1 MDILSLKSNTGNL
14 FRKPELNW
22 GILGTARIADTAIS
36 AIRANKN
43 NRVMALA
50 SRDLTRG
57 RQFAD
62 KAKIPVAYGS
72 YDELIQ
78 DSSLQAV
85 YIPLPNSEHK
95 DWTIKALQAG
105 KHVLVEKPFALNDE
119 DAQAMVNA
127 SLESGLV
134 LMESFNYRYHSRTQK
149 ALEILKKEELGKLR
163 FVDCSFSFPL
173 ENPDDF
179 RLVPELGGGALYDLG
194 CYCIDFIRLMV
205 RREPEAVQA
214 HAHMSGSGV
223 DLQLSVF
230 LDFGNQIFGNFE
242 VAFNAAMQSSARIV
256 GTDGVMTLDFPFTGY
271 NRNVSLSLEKNH
283 DSQKTNYRPEDSWAK
298 MTEHFYQLA
307 IKKDIARYQIADSVK
322 NLTVIDAIFQ
332 SVIEDGKLVRL
343 TTI

>member
-1 MDILSLKSNTGNL
+1 MDILSLKTGTGNL

-22 GILGTARIADTAIS
+22 GILGTARIAETAIQ
-36 AIRANKN
+36 AIRANRN
-43 NRVMALA
+43 NRVLALA

-72 YDELIQ
+72 YDELIA

-105 KHVLVEKPFALNDE
+105 KHVLVEKPFALNGD
-119 DAQAMVNA
+119 DAQAMVDA
-127 SLESGLV
+127 AVDSGQV
-134 LMESFNYRYHSRTQK
+134 LMESFNYRYHSRTLK
-149 ALEILKKEELGKLR
+149 ALEILNKEELGKLR
-163 FVDCSFSFPL
+163 FVNCSFSFPL

-194 CYCIDFIRLMV
+194 CYCIDFMRLMV

-214 HAHMSGSGV
+214 HAHMGGSGV

-230 LDFGNQIFGNFE
+230 LDFGNQIFGNFD
-242 VAFNAAMQSSARIV
+242 VAFNATMQSSARIV
-256 GTDGVMTLDFPFTGY
+256 GSEGVMTLDFPVTGH
-271 NRNVSLSLEKNH
+271 NRNVSLLLEKNH
-283 DSQKTNYRPEDSWAK
+283 DNNKTSYRPEDSWAK
-298 MTEHFYQLA
+298 MTDHFYQLA
-307 IKKDIARYQIADSVK
+307 IKKDIARYQITDSVK